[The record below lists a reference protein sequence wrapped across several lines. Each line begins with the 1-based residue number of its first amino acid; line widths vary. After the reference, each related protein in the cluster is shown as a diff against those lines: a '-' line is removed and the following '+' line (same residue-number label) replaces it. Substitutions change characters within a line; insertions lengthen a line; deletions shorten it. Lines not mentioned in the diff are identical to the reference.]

1 MHVQDSNIVRSRKR
15 SVEAKNRVSA
25 AIDRIKREK
34 IFDNFTLRKSSQ
46 FEFVQQK
53 MIESINEN
61 LNEDVTRM
69 LARVDSTFRRRERS
83 RESKELAIEKV
94 EKIEK
99 IEREFERIEKD

>member
-1 MHVQDSNIVRSRKR
+1 
-15 SVEAKNRVSA
+15 
-25 AIDRIKREK
+25 
-34 IFDNFTLRKSSQ
+34 
-46 FEFVQQK
+46 